1 MSSVR
6 NNDLKHI
13 INGDLPFKN
22 FYACSVSNGGM
33 VSNER
38 RILASINET
47 KEKGVRLDEIDDL
60 SNFSKIG
67 FNPLLEVVVLVVAYF
82 PKKKKPFK
90 FYFRKD
96 PKHISNAIA
105 HVWLLPDLP
114 RHVRSDNYIAS
125 WKICGKESSVFT
137 SKHTKRKV
145 LDILSSDMFHIACA
159 SQVARYLRVKKIKGK
174 NYSVVITQDT
184 SQLDHFIVSSRR

>member
-22 FYACSVSNGGM
+22 FYACNVSNGGM
-33 VSNER
+33 TSNER
-38 RILASINET
+38 RLLVSVDKD
-47 KEKGVRLDEIDDL
+47 KERGIRLDEIDDL
-60 SNFSKIG
+60 TNYSKIG

-125 WKICGKESSVFT
+125 WKICGKSSSVFT

-145 LDILSSDMFHIACA
+145 LDLLSSDIFHVSCA
-159 SQVARYLRVKKIKGK
+159 SQVSRYLRMKAVQGK
-174 NYSVVITQDT
+174 NYSVVITRD
-184 SQLDHFIVSSRR
+184 SNQLQYFSIPSKQ

>member
-22 FYACSVSNGGM
+22 FYACNVSNGGTT
-33 VSNER
+33 SNER
-38 RILASINET
+38 RLLVSVDKN
-47 KEKGVRLDEIDDL
+47 KEKGIRLDEIDDL
-60 SNFSKIG
+60 TNYSKIG
-67 FNPLLEVVVLVVAYF
+67 FNPLLEVIVLVVAYF

-125 WKICGKESSVFT
+125 WKICGKSSSIFT
-137 SKHTKRKV
+137 HKTSERKTRE
-145 LDILSSDMFHIACA
+145 LLSSDMFHVSCA